1 MKNKPELFD
10 GSDNRTI
17 RKYKKLA
24 ESIAEVN
31 LNVFFQNA
39 LDYTE
44 VFNQEPAKVTFDFIK
59 SFWLDKFHKMKKSY
73 HLVLWTVRVITQLLS
88 NPERLLLHY
97 SMIHAE
103 GEK

>member
-1 MKNKPELFD
+1 MKNKPELFA
-10 GSDNRTI
+10 GSDDRTI

-44 VFNQEPAKVTFDFIK
+44 VFNQEPSRVNFFDFIK
-59 SFWLDKFHKMKKSY
+59 KLLAGQIPQIEKELSTRTLDGQSDNS
-73 HLVLWTVRVITQLLS
+73 II
-88 NPERLLLHY
+88 E
-97 SMIHAE
+97 
-103 GEK
+103 